1 MITSAV
7 KNYGAA
13 YVKCIGNLETTE
25 KKKNKQKKTY
35 FFLVQHNVNPGKI
48 IKVEKKSNGA
58 V

>member
-25 KKKNKQKKTY
+25 KKNQTEKNL
-35 FFLVQHNVNPGKI
+35 FFF
-48 IKVEKKSNGA
+48 
-58 V
+58 